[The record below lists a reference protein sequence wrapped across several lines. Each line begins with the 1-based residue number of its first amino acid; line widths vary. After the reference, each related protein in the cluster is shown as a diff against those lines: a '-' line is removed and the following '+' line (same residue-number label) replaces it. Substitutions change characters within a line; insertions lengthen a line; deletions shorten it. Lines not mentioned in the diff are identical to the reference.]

1 MTGAGSAANGRFFWV
16 AVLAVGLVIGADSRA
31 DAARNYWSDGEPDF
45 YRPAPRPSA
54 RQHKARHGQAQ
65 RTEKSERGAAK
76 PQGPLIIAI
85 SINQQTLKVYDAHGV
100 FAESPVSTGMRG
112 HSTPMGVFSVIQKH
126 KFHRSN
132 IYSNAPMPYMQR
144 ITWSG
149 VAMHAGVLPGYPA
162 SHGCIRM
169 PMAFAIKMWNWTRM
183 GARVVVT
190 PGELTPATFAHA
202 LLPSQKVAPQP
213 VAAVEPEA
221 DKPVGAKT
229 GNGALEAKTSIS
241 STISEAANS
250 EVANTKAASSAA
262 ADVGADLALRTSLGH
277 DDGVKT
283 VPSGTTPPLREQ
295 THTADARSD
304 TKTSQI
310 TMSDAPSGGS
320 MARHEDGAAQSE
332 STSES
337 MPSAS
342 ADTAKHAATSGA
354 KVEDTTTAALK
365 RIDASAPDSKPTA
378 AAPSDIVAEPRPA
391 ETSAKTQAIKTQEI
405 KSQEIKTQDTKPQD
419 TASASAKVGA
429 KPDDKSVD
437 AKIETKT
444 ETRIEAAKLD
454 AARIEPAKAAESA
467 VDAAKDKDQARLT
480 DATKDEAAAAKTDP
494 PRRAGQI
501 AVFISRKDSKLYVRQ
516 NFAPLF
522 EVPITIV
529 PSDRPLG
536 THVFTADVDRKD
548 ANLLHWSVVTLPVS
562 ARGAIRAD
570 NEERGA
576 RRKTS
581 AAVEAKALAVADTP
595 AEALDRIGIPADAMT
610 RVSDALTSGGSIIVS
625 DQGINQGETGEGTD
639 FIVSLH

>member
-1 MTGAGSAANGRFFWV
+1 MTGAGSAANGRFFCV

-31 DAARNYWSDGEPDF
+31 EAARYYWSHGEPDF
-45 YRPAPRPSA
+45 YWPAPRPWS
-54 RQHKARHGQAQ
+54 RPHKARHGQAQ
-65 RTEKSERGAAK
+65 KTEKPERDAAK

-85 SINQQTLKVYDAHGV
+85 SINQQRLKVYDAHGV

-112 HSTPMGVFSVIQKH
+112 HPTPMGVFSVIQKH

-149 VAMHAGVLPGYPA
+149 VAIHAGVLPGYPA

-213 VAAVEPEA
+213 IAAVEPDA
-221 DKPVGAKT
+221 DEPVGAKT
-229 GNGALEAKTSIS
+229 SKGALEAKNPIS
-241 STISEAANS
+241 SPISEAANS
-250 EVANTKAASSAA
+250 EAANTKAASSAA
-262 ADVGADLALRTSLGH
+262 ANVGVDLALRTSLGH

-283 VPSGTTPPLREQ
+283 APSEMTPPLREQ
-295 THTADARSD
+295 THTADAGGDRKA
-304 TKTSQI
+304 TQI
-310 TMSDAPSGGS
+310 TMSDASSGNS
-320 MARHEDGAAQSE
+320 VPRHEDGAVKSE

-342 ADTAKHAATSGA
+342 ADTAKHAATSAA
-354 KVEDTTTAALK
+354 KAQDTAAAPK
-365 RIDASAPDSKPTA
+365 RVDASAPDSKPTA
-378 AAPSDIVAEPRPA
+378 AAPSDIVARPA
-391 ETSAKTQAIKTQEI
+391 EAGAKTPEI
-405 KSQEIKTQDTKPQD
+405 KIPEIKTQDTKAQD
-419 TASASAKVGA
+419 TASVSAKVGA
-429 KPDDKSVD
+429 RPDDKAVD
-437 AKIETKT
+437 AKIETKA
-444 ETRIEAAKLD
+444 EARIDAAKPD
-454 AARIEPAKAAESA
+454 AARIETAKAAEAA
-467 VDAAKDKDQARLT
+467 VDTAKDKDQARLN
-480 DATKDEAAAAKTDP
+480 DAAKDKAAATKTDP
-494 PRRAGQI
+494 PRRPGQI

-516 NFAPLF
+516 NFSPLF
-522 EVPITIV
+522 EVPVTIA

-536 THVFTADVDRKD
+536 THVFTADVDKKD
-548 ANLLHWSVVTLPVS
+548 TNLLHWSVVTLPVS

-570 NEERGA
+570 NEEHGA
-576 RRKTS
+576 RRKSS
-581 AAVEAKALAVADTP
+581 AAVEPKPLPVPDTP
-595 AEALDRIGIPADAMT
+595 AEALDRIGLPADAMT

-639 FIVSLH
+639 FIVSLR